1 MWTAFKGL
9 FINSRVGV
17 GHRGYWTVVKEW
29 VVNGRRR
36 TCRVVESIWQTET
49 KALFKKENIPYP
61 TIRIIFI
68 FLKISLET
76 IFISVVF
83 LFLFF

>member
-1 MWTAFKGL
+1 MDSIQGVVHKQ
-9 FINSRVGV
+9 SCRV

-49 KALFKKENIPYP
+49 KAVFKK
-61 TIRIIFI
+61 R
-68 FLKISLET
+68 KRSISYDKDHIYFPEKKKNEKKN
-76 IFISVVF
+76 SQ
-83 LFLFF
+83 

>member
-1 MWTAFKGL
+1 MGCGRVERRRVWIVFKGL

-36 TCRVVESIWQTET
+36 TCRVVESIWQTEI
-49 KALFKKENIPYP
+49 K
-61 TIRIIFI
+61 
-68 FLKISLET
+68 
-76 IFISVVF
+76 VVF
-83 LFLFF
+83 KNHVFFQP